1 MIVVTAGSRNQLRLL
16 FQGFGVKASRARVLA
31 AGSTLRRD
39 SAEPPRPAGA
49 GSAGVRPSRPAAGA
63 RAALKPAQ
71 GRSAQAA
78 DHARHRVQ
86 GQTGVKDRKGNG
98 RPGFEGDRR
107 KRLHEK
113 PRRARATE
121 DVERS
126 WEPGARSGQS
136 AGLHGAPS
144 GILR

>member
-1 MIVVTAGSRNQLRLL
+1 M
-16 FQGFGVKASRARVLA
+16 LA

-39 SAEPPRPAGA
+39 SAEPPPRPAGA
-49 GSAGVRPSRPAAGA
+49 GSAGVRPSGPAAGA

-78 DHARHRVQ
+78 NHACHRVQ

-126 WEPGARSGQS
+126 WEPGARSRQS